1 MAYKHVIRAKT
12 RNLLN
17 ITPSMCKHCT
27 YKDGIL
33 KANVVNFYYAVL
45 NVTDLF
51 EIGNTYTVSWGI
63 IHKKSLSQTA
73 SVVVYGKSKTDPDK
87 TVFRE
92 YRSAVTGN
100 NYTFTINDE
109 DFSSISFV
117 ELRFFRYNTITT
129 DTESSILNIQVELG
143 STPTPYT
150 PYNYL
155 QSNKRM
161 IKVSDVCQ
169 LYAKNIWKEYTDL
182 YGVSIKNN
190 NDGSITLNGT
200 ATESFFYTN
209 ILDYEIK
216 PNHVYFY
223 FDAYNEEPSW
233 STYVGGCEGKL
244 IDASGAGGANYAI
257 YNLKREGT
265 IAKARPDLPKNLL
278 NTFCMCYKGFTL
290 NNVTIKP
297 QLFDLTEMFGAGHE
311 PATVAEF
318 RQRFPNEYY
327 PYSPQCWLTSYK
339 SAVVCKTKN
348 LFDVNNAAPYTF
360 ANDNPPSNRI
370 SLKDG
375 IYTTTYN
382 NYNVGSGLRIKDG
395 LVLSPGTYT
404 LSLSV
409 ITVGETTPITG
420 LTYGFKLYKSD
431 GTKPVITTYT
441 EKFNSRCSHT
451 FTIPADCTDIRLYL
465 APYCNSRQE
474 YVYISLKDIQLEQ
487 GSTATSYVPYQHL

>member
-12 RNLLN
+12 KNLLN
-17 ITPSMCKHCT
+17 ITPSMCHQCI
-27 YKDGIL
+27 YEDDIL
-33 KANVVNFYYAVL
+33 KANVVNFYYAFL
-45 NVTDLF
+45 KVTDLF
-51 EIGNTYTVSWGI
+51 EIGNTYTVSWSI
-63 IHKKSLSQTA
+63 IHKKSYQTA
-73 SVVVYGKSKTDPDK
+73 GVVVYGKSKTDPDK
-87 TVFRE
+87 TVFHE
-92 YRSAVTGN
+92 YRTNITGN

-109 DFSSISFV
+109 DFSSILYV
-117 ELRFFRYNTITT
+117 ELRFFRYGTITT

-161 IKVSDVCQ
+161 IKVSNVCQ

-200 ATESFFYTN
+200 ATETFYYTN
-209 ILDYEIK
+209 LLDYEIK

-233 STYVGGCEGKL
+233 STYVGGCEGKI
-244 IDASGAGGANYAI
+244 IDASGASGANYAI
-257 YNLKREGT
+257 YNYAIYNLKKEGT
-265 IAKARPDLPKNLL
+265 IAKAYPDLPKNLL
-278 NTFCMCYKGFTL
+278 NTFCMVYKGFTL

-318 RQRFPNEYY
+318 RQRFPNELY

-348 LFDVNNAAPYTF
+348 LFDVNKITESTNLK
-360 ANDNPPSNRI
+360 NN
-370 SLKDG
+370 KDG
-375 IYTTTYN
+375 TITVSVYGVSGGLLKNLCPELKVGDVIKVYFQPLRWTAPKPPLVMVVGDVVVDRNGNSKLTVTEKSLNKPVWFYN
-382 NYNVGSGLRIKDG
+382 NHYDERGL
-395 LVLSPGTYT
+395 PGTT
-404 LSLSV
+404 IIGNIL
-409 ITVGETTPITG
+409 
-420 LTYGFKLYKSD
+420 
-431 GTKPVITTYT
+431 ITTDLTITNKNHNERYT
-441 EKFNSRCSHT
+441 
-451 FTIPADCTDIRLYL
+451 
-465 APYCNSRQE
+465 
-474 YVYISLKDIQLEQ
+474 
-487 GSTATSYVPYQHL
+487 PYQHL

>member
-92 YRSAVTGN
+92 YRSAITGN

-161 IKVSDVCQ
+161 IKVSEVCQ
-169 LYAKNIWKEYTDL
+169 LFDKSKVESNTISGLTFTNNKNGTWVVNGTSRGPAWSNDLIPDSKSYSLFGHKLLLMVACDDDNIVLEFKYVRKDGTGYGFNYYKEHIYTLTEIENYDSFQVRL
-182 YGVSIKNN
+182 
-190 NDGSITLNGT
+190 ITLKTGVTFTNT
-200 ATESFFYTN
+200 QAT
-209 ILDYEIK
+209 
-216 PNHVYFY
+216 
-223 FDAYNEEPSW
+223 
-233 STYVGGCEGKL
+233 
-244 IDASGAGGANYAI
+244 
-257 YNLKREGT
+257 
-265 IAKARPDLPKNLL
+265 
-278 NTFCMCYKGFTL
+278 
-290 NNVTIKP
+290 P

-348 LFDVNNAAPYTF
+348 LFNVNNAVVINYNTQQETTDATHYV
-360 ANDNPPSNRI
+360 
-370 SLKDG
+370 KDG
-375 IYTTTYN
+375 IVYTDWN
-382 NYNVGSGLRIKDG
+382 NAHIGTCVGIKG
-395 LVLSPGTYT
+395 NWTLPAGTYT
-404 LSLSV
+404 MSAKIAYNAKRNDEDEYRGGSIGFVCVLADGSITRYLQWHHYIIPGERYTYTAEIPEGCKNIMLYLSV
-409 ITVGETTPITG
+409 S
-420 LTYGFKLYKSD
+420 SD
-431 GTKPVITTYT
+431 PDIY
-441 EKFNSRCSHT
+441 SL
-451 FTIPADCTDIRLYL
+451 PA
-465 APYCNSRQE
+465 AYCE
-474 YVYISLKDIQLEQ
+474 LMVEQ

>member
-1 MAYKHVIRAKT
+1 MAYKHVIIAK
-12 RNLLN
+12 RKNLFNKNNATIINGYIYSGQLI
-17 ITPSMCKHCT
+17 ITESPVDRTIVFPCKPNT
-27 YKDGIL
+27 
-33 KANVVNFYYAVL
+33 
-45 NVTDLF
+45 
-51 EIGNTYTVSWGI
+51 TYTFSKMYTNRLFMAETSEETPAIGTTCTHPIANLGEPPSQNYCTLTTTATAKNLVI
-63 IHKKSLSQTA
+63 TVCALSNTETYTLQEILD
-73 SVVVYGKSKTDPDK
+73 SVQI
-87 TVFRE
+87 E
-92 YRSAVTGN
+92 
-100 NYTFTINDE
+100 E
-109 DFSSISFV
+109 
-117 ELRFFRYNTITT
+117 
-129 DTESSILNIQVELG
+129 G

-169 LYAKNIWKEYTDL
+169 LYAKNIWQEYTDL

-200 ATESFFYTN
+200 ATETFFYTN

-233 STYVGGCEGKL
+233 STYVGGCEGKI
-244 IDASGAGGANYAI
+244 IDAGGASGANYAI

-318 RQRFPNEYY
+318 RQRFPNELY

-348 LFDVNNAAPYTF
+348 LFDINSAVKVSGASFFSKNGNQITVSTNGTYHYISANVLLDTSLVGKTVTFSAYAKTSDKNTAYLRIQWMTPNGLASTSLIESNNVSGQAYQKV
-360 ANDNPPSNRI
+360 
-370 SLKDG
+370 SLTGVVPVQPDDEHNMLCLSFYSDG
-375 IYTTTYN
+375 PNTTTLP
-382 NYNVGSGLRIKDG
+382 SQL
-395 LVLSPGTYT
+395 YT
-404 LSLSV
+404 V
-409 ITVGETTPITG
+409 V
-420 LTYGFKLYKSD
+420 Y
-431 GTKPVITTYT
+431 
-441 EKFNSRCSHT
+441 
-451 FTIPADCTDIRLYL
+451 TDI
-465 APYCNSRQE
+465 Q
-474 YVYISLKDIQLEQ
+474 VEQ

>member
-12 RNLLN
+12 KNLFDKNNATIILGYIYSGQLI
-17 ITPSMCKHCT
+17 ITESPVDRTIVFPCKPNT
-27 YKDGIL
+27 
-33 KANVVNFYYAVL
+33 
-45 NVTDLF
+45 
-51 EIGNTYTVSWGI
+51 TYTFSKMYTNRLFMAETSVETPAIGTTCTNAIANLGEPPSQNYCTLTTTATAKNLI
-63 IHKKSLSQTA
+63 I
-73 SVVVYGKSKTDPDK
+73 
-87 TVFRE
+87 TVC
-92 YRSAVTGN
+92 A
-100 NYTFTINDE
+100 
-109 DFSSISFV
+109 
-117 ELRFFRYNTITT
+117 LYNTETYT
-129 DTESSILNIQVELG
+129 LQEILDSVQIEEG

-200 ATESFFYTN
+200 ATESFYYTN

-223 FDAYNEEPSW
+223 FDAYNEESSW

-244 IDASGAGGANYAI
+244 IDASGASGANYAI
-257 YNLKREGT
+257 YNMKREGT
-265 IAKARPDLPKNLL
+265 IEKARPDLPKNLL
-278 NTFCMCYKGFTL
+278 NTFCRCYKGFTL

-348 LFDVNNAAPYTF
+348 LFNVNNADVTYYDGYWRSNVSYTGNF
-360 ANDNPPSNRI
+360 
-370 SLKDG
+370 
-375 IYTTTYN
+375 YTLT
-382 NYNVGSGLRIKDG
+382 VEPEK
-395 LVLSPGTYT
+395 TYT
-404 LSLSV
+404 VRLDAFSPLD
-409 ITVGETTPITG
+409 
-420 LTYGFKLYKSD
+420 KSD
-431 GTKPVITTYT
+431 GLCLSVQTGTHFLDGNLIIELIGEESTQHWY
-441 EKFNSRCSHT
+441 SHT
-451 FTIPADCTDIRLYL
+451 RTFTVPAGFTQVTLSTLVGVRFRNLQI
-465 APYCNSRQE
+465 
-474 YVYISLKDIQLEQ
+474 EQ